1 VTQATNYLDGGTSV
15 AMTGAGPINKE
26 EKMKKYI
33 ATLLTVLMAA
43 LPTFAQTT
51 DDHAKAKKGAVIG
64 GVAGAIAG
72 AVIGNNRGHHSS
84 KRGAAVGAI
93 AGTAAGAIIGNMM
106 DKQERELRQ
115 IQGVDVQRTAPDEV
129 KVTVKNDVL
138 FDFNSSGLR
147 SASRESI
154 RQMANVFENYPN
166 TTLYVEG
173 HTDSIGT
180 ASYNK
185 RLSLRR
191 ADSVAN
197 YLEELGVKGGRI
209 NTFGYGES
217 QPRSTNSTATGRQ
230 LNRRVEIHIRANA

>member
-1 VTQATNYLDGGTSV
+1 
-15 AMTGAGPINKE
+15 
-26 EKMKKYI
+26 MKKYI
-33 ATLLTVLMAA
+33 ATLLTVLLTTA
-43 LPTFAQTT
+43 PVFAQAT
-51 DDHAKAKKGAVIG
+51 DEHAKAKKGAVIG

-84 KRGAAVGAI
+84 KRGAVVGGI
-93 AGTAAGAIIGNMM
+93 AGTAAGAIVGAMM

-115 IQGVDVQRTAPDEV
+115 IQGVDVTRTAPDEV
-129 KVTVKNDVL
+129 KVTVKNEVL
-138 FDFNSSGLR
+138 FDFNSSALR
-147 SASRESI
+147 SASRESL
-154 RQMANVFENYPN
+154 REMAKVFDNYPN

-197 YLEELGVKGGRI
+197 YLEEIGVKGGRI
-209 NTFGYGES
+209 NTYGYGES
-217 QPRSTNSTATGRQ
+217 EPRTTNRTATGRQ